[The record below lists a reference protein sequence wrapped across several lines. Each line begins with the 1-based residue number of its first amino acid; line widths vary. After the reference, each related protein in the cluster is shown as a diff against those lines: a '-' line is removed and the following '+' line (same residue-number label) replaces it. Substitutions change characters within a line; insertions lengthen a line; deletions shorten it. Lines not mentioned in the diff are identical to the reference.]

1 MLIPF
6 LQNFNVEEYFR
17 THADDWGPRPVRV
30 IWESSDYV
38 TLLVRGPS
46 TGKEFHVG
54 RGDEI
59 FYQVKGELNFHYVT
73 EEGERKLIHLKE
85 GESFLLPARIPHSP
99 RRPNDSSWTL
109 VVERRPRPEDED
121 YWLWFCESCNHKLYE
136 SPHRF
141 GTAPGNQPN
150 TIVRDSVT
158 LLSSNEHLRKCN
170 GCGEILA
177 LGN

>member
-1 MLIPF
+1 MFIPF
-6 LQNFNVEEYFR
+6 LHSFNVEDYFR
-17 THADDWGPRPVRV
+17 SHADDWGPRPVRV

-59 FYQVKGELNFHYVT
+59 FYQVRGDLNFHYVSDA
-73 EEGERKLIHLKE
+73 GERKVITVKE

-109 VVERRPRPEDED
+109 VVERRPGPQDED
-121 YWLWFCESCNHKLYE
+121 YWLWFCEHCNNKLFE
-136 SPHRF
+136 SVHRV
-141 GTAPGNQPN
+141 GTAPGSQPN
-150 TIVRDSVT
+150 TVVRDSVN
-158 LLSSNEHLRKCN
+158 LLNANEKLRTC
-170 GCGEILA
+170 GRCGEILA
-177 LGN
+177 LAS